1 MSIIKEFKDEY
12 RWLSN
17 FWPVLINVEGI
28 TYHHVEGAY
37 MAMKTTNIEE
47 RRDIALMIN
56 PGMAKRAGKQVTLRP
71 DWDKMKVR
79 VMYNLLKLKFAPGS
93 DLASKLLATENAL
106 LIEGNAWN
114 DTFWGVCKGQ
124 GQNRLGLL
132 LMRVRNEL
140 KENDNA

>member
-1 MSIIKEFKDEY
+1 MTVIREFNGEY

-17 FWPVLINVEGI
+17 FWPVLIKVEGI

-37 MAMKTTNIEE
+37 MAMKTTSIEE
-47 RRDIALMIN
+47 RRDIALMVN

-71 DWDKMKVR
+71 NWDKMKVR

-93 DLASKLLATENAL
+93 DLASKLLATEDIL
-106 LIEGNAWN
+106 LVEGNNWN
-114 DTFWGVCKGQ
+114 DTFWGVCRGQ

-140 KENDNA
+140 KENHNA